1 MLDRNTMENRRI
13 LICSNELI
21 LGAAVE
27 QLLAG
32 EDDME
37 VYGIPTEDVSKIMK
51 AIEQFQPDTV
61 IFVDLLCMHE
71 LAAIY
76 KMITIYP
83 GMKLIT
89 VSSADTWLRIY
100 QERKVLFNHPMD
112 LSQIIRTP

>member
-1 MLDRNTMENRRI
+1 
-13 LICSNELI
+13 
-21 LGAAVE
+21 
-27 QLLAG
+27 
-32 EDDME
+32 
-37 VYGIPTEDVSKIMK
+37 
-51 AIEQFQPDTV
+51 
-61 IFVDLLCMHE
+61 MHE